1 MRQETR
7 RIAGVEVTL
16 SWPDEDDDNKV
27 QDVTFLLP
35 GSMVQISEYNGL
47 RDVLLGMKHLVV
59 SFFINVIWPPWDLD
73 KHQTYARAVKTVF
86 DELLLSQHNNSKEFP
101 SEYTVVGHSVGGKIA
116 LLLAS
121 GIDRDRVKAVL
132 ALDPVD
138 MNPVRF
144 TNKNGDNLP
153 LDGTGE
159 KGSRDSSKV
168 LGGVVQDQVG
178 ESDPQPRRHIPI
190 VLTCTDGGLGIQ
202 NSHNADAIH
211 KYHPTTRFH
220 RHEHAGHMAYCDHGG
235 GLAGMLMPDVG
246 TKEGNAA
253 ARTAAK
259 TLVREVLL

>member
-7 RIAGVEVTL
+7 RIGGVEVTL
-16 SWPDEDDDNKV
+16 FWPDDDDDNKV
-27 QDVTFLLP
+27 QGVTFLLP
-35 GSMVQISEYNGL
+35 GSMIQISEYNGI

-86 DELLLSQHNNSKEFP
+86 DELLRSQHNNSKDFP

-121 GIDRDRVKAVL
+121 DIDRDRVKAVL

-144 TNKNGDNLP
+144 TNENGPNLP
-153 LDGTGE
+153 LDGTAE
-159 KGSRDSSKV
+159 EGSHDTSQ
-168 LGGVVQDQVG
+168 VVEGAAQERVG
-178 ESDPQPRRHIPI
+178 ESDPQARRRIPI

-202 NSHNADAIH
+202 KSHNAEAIH
-211 KYHPTTRFH
+211 ALHPTTRLY

-253 ARTAAK
+253 ARNAAQ